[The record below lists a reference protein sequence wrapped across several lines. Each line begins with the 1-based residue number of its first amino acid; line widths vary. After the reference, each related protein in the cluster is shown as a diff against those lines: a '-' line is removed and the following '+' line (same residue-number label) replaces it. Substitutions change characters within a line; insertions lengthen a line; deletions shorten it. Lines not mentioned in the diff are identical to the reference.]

1 MMTPKN
7 VFRIT
12 TAFYG
17 CYFASVELLIEK
29 KSFNECWGEKNAGQI
44 ALT

>member
-12 TAFYG
+12 TAFHG

-29 KSFNECWGEKNAGQI
+29 KVLMNAGGRKM
-44 ALT
+44 LVKLL